1 MKPLIAFIRESFSFM
16 ANAKSI
22 QIEVAYAT
30 PKRQLILPLE
40 VEEGCTMV
48 DAVKLSGICRA
59 FPEID
64 VENLSLGIFGKG
76 EKTPESKILKAGDR
90 IEIYRPLVADPKE
103 ARKRRAE
110 KLKAEK
116 ESGSAV

>member
-1 MKPLIAFIRESFSFM
+1 MIAFTRESFSFM
-16 ANAKSI
+16 ANAKTI

-30 PKRQLILPLE
+30 PVRQLILPLR
-40 VEEGCTMV
+40 VDEGCTMAE
-48 DAVKLSGICRA
+48 AVTSSGICGA

-64 VENLSLGIFGKG
+64 MGNLSLGIFGKG
-76 EKTPESKILKAGDR
+76 EKTPESKVLKAGDR

-116 ESGSAV
+116 ES

>member
-1 MKPLIAFIRESFSFM
+1 MQPLIAFTRELFSSM
-16 ANAKSI
+16 VNAKTI

-30 PKRQLILPLE
+30 PARQLIMPLRVDE
-40 VEEGCTMV
+40 SCTMV
-48 DAVKLSGICRA
+48 EAVKLSGICDV

-64 VENLSLGIFGKG
+64 MENLSLGIFGKT
-76 EKTPESKILKAGDR
+76 EKTPESKVLKAGDR

-110 KLKAEK
+110 KLKS
-116 ESGSAV
+116 ES